1 MRELAL
7 KILQEETG
15 SFEEQSRLRDDI
27 LDAMVS
33 FKKGNI
39 PSEEDVKN
47 AALVDYKNQT
57 KYDNAYDRQKGF
69 ISGVRWLLSVLK

>member
-1 MRELAL
+1 MRDKAL

-15 SFEEQSRLRDDI
+15 SFEESSRLRDDV
-27 LDAMVS
+27 LDAMIA

-39 PSEEDVKN
+39 PSDEEIKE
-47 AALVDYKNQT
+47 AASKDYKQQT

-69 ISGVRWLLSVLK
+69 HAGVKWLLSVLK